1 MSGNAVIVVEANPT
15 AFNVTGGGSYCAGGV
30 GVAVGLSGSQSG
42 VNYQLKRDG
51 SNVGSAVAGTG
62 SALNFGNQTDAGTY
76 TVVATNNTAT
86 ACSSNM
92 SGNAVIAVEANPT
105 AFNVTGDGS
114 YCAGGVGVAVGLSG
128 SQSGVNYQLKRD
140 GSNVGSPVAGTGSA
154 LNFGNQTDAGTYTVA
169 ATNNTATACSSNMSG
184 NAVISVEANPTA
196 FNVTGGGAYCVGGA
210 GVAVGLNGSQS
221 GVNYQLKR
229 DGLNVGSP
237 VAGTGSALNFGN
249 QTNAGTYTVVATNNS
264 ANGCSGS
271 MNGSASISISQL
283 PTVTLAL
290 NLVCD
295 DQGGEQQTQLVATPN
310 PGGANYTFS
319 WTGPDGVIVDQQNQP
334 VTGPAIT
341 PTKPG
346 TYSVLVTNTDTGCS
360 VSGSF
365 KLCFSG
371 SQIGNQAAVVVPAL
385 NGVNT

>member
-1 MSGNAVIVVEANPT
+1 MNGNAVIVVEANPT

-51 SNVGSAVAGTG
+51 SNVGS
-62 SALNFGNQTDAGTY
+62 
-76 TVVATNNTAT
+76 
-86 ACSSNM
+86 
-92 SGNAVIAVEANPT
+92 
-105 AFNVTGDGS
+105 
-114 YCAGGVGVAVGLSG
+114 
-128 SQSGVNYQLKRD
+128 
-140 GSNVGSPVAGTGSA
+140 
-154 LNFGNQTDAGTYTVA
+154 
-169 ATNNTATACSSNMSG
+169 
-184 NAVISVEANPTA
+184 
-196 FNVTGGGAYCVGGA
+196 
-210 GVAVGLNGSQS
+210 
-221 GVNYQLKR
+221 
-229 DGLNVGSP
+229 P

-264 ANGCSGS
+264 ANACSGS
-271 MNGSASISISQL
+271 MNGSASISVNQL
-283 PTVTLAL
+283 PFVTLAL

-295 DQGGEQQTQLVATPN
+295 DQGGEQQTQLVATPS

-334 VTGPAIT
+334 ITGPAIT

-346 TYSVLVTNTDTGCS
+346 TYSVLATNSDTGCS

-371 SQIGNQAAVVVPAL
+371 SQIGNQAAFVVQAL
-385 NGVNT
+385 NGLSNSSFSIQAKPEVRKLDIYLAGIFSIFG

>member
-105 AFNVTGDGS
+105 AFNVTGGGSYCAGGVGVGVGLSGSQSGVNYQLKLGGSNVSSPVAGTGSALNFGNQTDAGTYTVVATNNTATACSSNMSGNAVIAVEANPTAFNVTGGGS

-128 SQSGVNYQLKRD
+128 SQSGVNYQLKLG

-154 LNFGNQTDAGTYTVA
+154 LNFGNQTDAGTYTVV

-196 FNVTGGGAYCVGGA
+196 FNVTGGGSYCVGGT
-210 GVAVGLNGSQS
+210 GKPVGL
-221 GVNYQLKR
+221 
-229 DGLNVGSP
+229 
-237 VAGTGSALNFGN
+237 
-249 QTNAGTYTVVATNNS
+249 
-264 ANGCSGS
+264 
-271 MNGSASISISQL
+271 
-283 PTVTLAL
+283 
-290 NLVCD
+290 
-295 DQGGEQQTQLVATPN
+295 
-310 PGGANYTFS
+310 
-319 WTGPDGVIVDQQNQP
+319 
-334 VTGPAIT
+334 
-341 PTKPG
+341 
-346 TYSVLVTNTDTGCS
+346 
-360 VSGSF
+360 
-365 KLCFSG
+365 SG
-371 SQIGNQAAVVVPAL
+371 SQT
-385 NGVNT
+385 GVN